1 MSVEPR
7 MTTEK
12 RGRVNTVDIVKGIA
26 IVLMVFGHT
35 EQGAMHRHW
44 WSAMPRFVKGMAF
57 TESFIYSFHMPAFFF
72 IAGLF
77 LAGSLTRRGP
87 VGFAMEKI
95 KTILYPYVLW
105 GLIESLSDPLTAP
118 FRNGTHPFSWYRVFM
133 DLASGNASWFLITL
147 FECQLLAILIFRL
160 PHWAQMALALAGCYF
175 MPVSPVIV
183 LYRPF
188 LFFPFVVAGMWVG
201 GRRMSLVENLP
212 RKTAWLAFGVL
223 IAVQLAAIAYGGE
236 VNRWTIT
243 PLGLT
248 GTVML
253 IFLSRGLTGT
263 VWDKLFRWLGEGSLA
278 IFLIAPFCQGFGREL
293 VLRLSHSTA
302 PLPQLLVPMVVAL
315 SIPALLWHY
324 QDRLHIG
331 WFFHWPERSKATVQL
346 QPTH

>member
-44 WSAMPRFVKGMAF
+44 WNAMPRFVKGMEF

-87 VGFAMEKI
+87 VGFAMEKL

-160 PHWAQMALALAGCYF
+160 PHWVQMALALAGCYF

-201 GRRMSLVENLP
+201 GSRMSLVENLP
-212 RKTAWLAFGVL
+212 RKTPWLAFGFP

-253 IFLSRGLTGT
+253 IFLSRGSNRNSLGQVVSMARRGFPRNFSDCPILPGFWAGT
-263 VWDKLFRWLGEGSLA
+263 CVARVAFHRATSAASGADGSGSFNPGTALA
-278 IFLIAPFCQGFGREL
+278 LPGQAAYWMVF
-293 VLRLSHSTA
+293 
-302 PLPQLLVPMVVAL
+302 PLACSEKGDV
-315 SIPALLWHY
+315 
-324 QDRLHIG
+324 
-331 WFFHWPERSKATVQL
+331 EL